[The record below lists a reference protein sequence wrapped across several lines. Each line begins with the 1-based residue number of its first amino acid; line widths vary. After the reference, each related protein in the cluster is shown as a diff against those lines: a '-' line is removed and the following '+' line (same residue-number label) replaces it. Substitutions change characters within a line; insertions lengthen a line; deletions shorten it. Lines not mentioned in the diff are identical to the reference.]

1 MSGVKCTSNT
11 MKRNNEKIE
20 RNEGTATN
28 GVTGIPRRILAAAVL
43 ILCMACFTGCSRAIT
58 NSYESVRASSEQ
70 INPMVTSQT
79 TSVREK
85 SFAAGLCLPEDTAAS
100 KNKGLAVKDA
110 GLFDLKTKT
119 TLYGAGL
126 TERVYP
132 ASTTKLMT
140 ALVAIKNGSPQQRIR
155 ISERAAYPGAD
166 AQRLVLDPGDSMTL
180 EQALNY
186 LLVFSANDVAI
197 AIAEN
202 IGGSYDE
209 FVNMMNE
216 EAKALGATGTHF
228 TNPHGLH
235 DDDHYTTPYDLY
247 LILNEA
253 VKYDLIR
260 GILPKSEYNTT
271 FTGEDGES
279 KSIAVRATDAYLTGE
294 IDPPEGVTVIGG
306 KTGTT
311 ELAGHCLVIYTEN
324 KKKQHYISV
333 LMKTES
339 LEDLYDGMNSL
350 LSQIPN

>member
-1 MSGVKCTSNT
+1 MSGVKCT
-11 MKRNNEKIE
+11 NNRFRKYF
-20 RNEGTATN
+20 
-28 GVTGIPRRILAAAVL
+28 VTGIL
-43 ILCMACFTGCSRAIT
+43 TGCIIALTGCGRVLTSD
-58 NSYESVRASSEQ
+58 YESMRVNDQ

-79 TSVREK
+79 SSIRET
-85 SFAAGLCLPEDTAAS
+85 SFASSLCLPEDVGA
-100 KNKGLAVKDA
+100 KGISLTNA
-110 GLFDLKTKT
+110 GLFDLGNKE
-119 TLYGAGL
+119 TLYGSGL
-126 TERVYP
+126 TQKVYP

-140 ALVAIKNGSPQQRIR
+140 ALVALKHGSPQQRIR
-155 ISERAAYPGAD
+155 ISERAANPGAD

-180 EQALNY
+180 EQAINY

-209 FVNMMNE
+209 FVTMMNE
-216 EAKALGATGTHF
+216 EAVAIGATGTHF

-235 DDDHYTTPYDLY
+235 DENHYTTPYDLY

-260 GILPKSEYNTT
+260 EVLPQGEYNTT
-271 FTGEDGES
+271 FVGEDGDS
-279 KSIAVRATDAYLTGE
+279 KSIAVKATDEYLTGDT
-294 IDPPEGVTVIGG
+294 DPPKGITVIGG

-311 ELAGHCLVIYTEN
+311 EPAGHCLIILSKNE
-324 KKKQHYISV
+324 KGEDYISV
-333 LMKTES
+333 LMKTDS